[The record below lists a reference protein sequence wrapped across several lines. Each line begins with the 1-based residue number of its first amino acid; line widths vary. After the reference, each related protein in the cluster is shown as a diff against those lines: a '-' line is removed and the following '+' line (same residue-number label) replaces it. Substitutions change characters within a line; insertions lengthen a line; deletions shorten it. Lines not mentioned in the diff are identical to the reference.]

1 MNYKKHISI
10 DANIRFG
17 KPIINGTRISVYD
30 VLTWLSKGLSTDDII
45 MDYPELNQEKINA
58 CIAFAANRE
67 RNIRVVA

>member
-10 DANIRFG
+10 DPNIRFG
-17 KPIINGTRISVYD
+17 KPIIIGTRISVYD
-30 VLTWLSKGLSTDDII
+30 VLTWLSKGLSADDII
-45 MDYPELNQEKINA
+45 MDYPELSQEKINA

>member
-1 MNYKKHISI
+1 
-10 DANIRFG
+10 
-17 KPIINGTRISVYD
+17 
-30 VLTWLSKGLSTDDII
+30 

>member
-17 KPIINGTRISVYD
+17 KPIIIGTRISVYD
-30 VLTWLSKGLSTDDII
+30 VLTWLSKGLSSDDII

>member
-17 KPIINGTRISVYD
+17 KPIIIGTRISVYD